1 MLEIWR
7 VETMH
12 KSSLWSIFNISSFLG
27 PLQTSISICHIL
39 MNLQLRHEYIVLK
52 HIPSFIFNALWNEVK
67 FIDRD
72 PYYHM
77 RRVKEA
83 IHIRLHPNNINKDS
97 GIEIPEAWMPT
108 LKKHND
114 RRAVR
119 QQTAEGANHWV
130 NSKDWNAPIR
140 AVEKTTNHSR
150 ASCFIRS
157 CMTSRPHRLKKTSS
171 MQSKCHNLNHMWLHC
186 ETNKK
191 LSFYFYTQYSCK

>member
-7 VETMH
+7 VEKMH

-52 HIPSFIFNALWNEVK
+52 HIPSFIFNAHWNEVK
-67 FIDRD
+67 FIDFD

-83 IHIRLHPNNINKDS
+83 IHIRLHPNNINRDS
-97 GIEIPEAWMPT
+97 A
-108 LKKHND
+108 HND
-114 RRAVR
+114 RRAIR

-130 NSKDWNAPIR
+130 
-140 AVEKTTNHSR
+140 
-150 ASCFIRS
+150 SCW
-157 CMTSRPHRLKKTSS
+157 K
-171 MQSKCHNLNHMWLHC
+171 NN
-186 ETNKK
+186 
-191 LSFYFYTQYSCK
+191 

>member
-7 VETMH
+7 VEKMH

-52 HIPSFIFNALWNEVK
+52 HIPSFIFNAHWNEVK
-67 FIDRD
+67 FIDFD

-83 IHIRLHPNNINKDS
+83 IHIRLHPNNINRDS

-108 LKKHND
+108 IKNTTTGELCDSGPLREQITEWTARIEMHQSELLKK
-114 RRAVR
+114 
-119 QQTAEGANHWV
+119 QLITAEHHA
-130 NSKDWNAPIR
+130 
-140 AVEKTTNHSR
+140 
-150 ASCFIRS
+150 
-157 CMTSRPHRLKKTSS
+157 L
-171 MQSKCHNLNHMWLHC
+171 
-186 ETNKK
+186 
-191 LSFYFYTQYSCK
+191 